1 MKKLYLIFTLIATF
15 LYATPIMAQQV
26 NGNLKG
32 RITTSDGKP
41 AEGISITLDGT
52 SFGAKTNELGEYKIN
67 KIPQGT
73 YSLKATA
80 VGLLTAFK
88 SVIIEA
94 KETVITDFSLQEDY
108 ARLQEVVISTQK
120 NHYKVD
126 KPSGSLRLQGPLLE
140 APQNIKV
147 VTKEIIAQQQV
158 FDMVDGITR
167 NVSGAMRSGHWDSQY
182 ANISMRGTSIPAFR
196 NGINVKMPWGPLA
209 DDMSTVERVEFVKGP
224 AGFMMAN
231 GEPGGIYNVV
241 TKKPTGENKSS
252 VSFSAGSYNTARVA
266 IDLDGKLSK
275 DGRFLYRLNLAAQD
289 KDTYNKY
296 NYNKRYVIAP
306 VISYQIDSATIITAE
321 YTHQHVEAQ
330 ALGNYSF
337 SRKGFGDVPHSFFMG
352 DPALDPRMLNDH
364 NAYIYLDHQINENW
378 KFSAKGAYFNY
389 SLNGGGTVWPSSID
403 DAGNM
408 IRAYNIGDELA
419 TNKIAQFMI
428 QGRTVT
434 GSVVHHIIGG
444 LDMGQLKTWGD
455 FSSSGILSL
464 NLGGNQPF
472 NIYNPVYGIPM
483 DSIPTFDRSK
493 SIKERSGSNA
503 YATNVSYNG
512 IYVQDELR
520 MLDEKLRLTLAARFT
535 RAVTVGK
542 NNDSDLEDNVVTPR
556 FGLSYSFSE
565 NFTGYGLFDQS
576 FLPQAGED
584 ADGNKFV
591 PIKGNNIEFGLKKDW
606 LNGKWNSTLSVYQIT
621 KKNVL
626 TADPRFAEGNPQNY
640 RIQIGEIRS
649 RGIELDVTGELA
661 EGLELTFNY
670 AYTEPKVT
678 KDETNAAGVNLTGT
692 YLNGTAKHISNGW
705 LSYRFHHTSS
715 ALNGFGVSGGYQMM
729 IDRFAGSNQTK
740 PNFIDYYRF
749 DAGISYERGKFL
761 VSGVVNNLLNQK
773 LYTSGS
779 IATNPSAAASFY
791 NWIYDLPTNFR
802 LSLTYKFIQ

>member
-1 MKKLYLIFTLIATF
+1 MKKLYAIITLLLT
-15 LYATPIMAQQV
+15 LSYAMSLFAQEL
-26 NGNLKG
+26 NGHLKG
-32 RITTSDGKP
+32 RITTSDGRP
-41 AEGISITLDGT
+41 AEGISITIEGT
-52 SFGAKTNELGEYKIN
+52 SFGAKTNELGEYKISR
-67 KIPQGT
+67 IPVGT
-73 YSLKATA
+73 YRLKATA
-80 VGLLTAFK
+80 VGLLAAYK
-88 SVIIEA
+88 QVAIQSR
-94 KETVITDFSLQEDY
+94 ETVITDFSLEEDY
-108 ARLQEVVISTQK
+108 AKLQEVVVSSQK
-120 NHYKVD
+120 NNYKVD
-126 KPSGSLRLQGPLLE
+126 KPSGSLRLQEPLLE

-167 NVSGAMRSGHWDSQY
+167 NVSGAIRSGHWDSQY

-266 IDLDGKLSK
+266 VDLDGKLSK
-275 DGRFLYRLNLAAQD
+275 DGRLLYRLNVAAQD
-289 KDTYNKY
+289 KDTYNKF

-306 VISYQIDSATIITAE
+306 VISYQVDSATIITAE
-321 YTHQHVEAQ
+321 YTHQHVEAL

-337 SRKGFGDVPHSFFMG
+337 SRKGFGDVPPSFFMG

-364 NAYIYLDHQINENW
+364 NAYIYLDHQISKDW

-403 DAGNM
+403 DDGNM
-408 IRAYNIGDELA
+408 IRYYNIGDELA
-419 TNKIAQFMI
+419 TNKIAQFLV
-428 QGRTVT
+428 QGKTAT
-434 GSVVHHIIGG
+434 GPIIHHIMAGF
-444 LDMGQLKTWGD
+444 DMGQLKTWGD
-455 FSSSGILSL
+455 FSSGGIDTLKLS
-464 NLGGNQPF
+464 NNQPF
-472 NIYNPVYGIPM
+472 NIYNPIYGIPLEN
-483 DSIPTFDRSK
+483 IPVFDRTQ
-493 SIKERSGSNA
+493 SIKERSGANM

-535 RAVTVGK
+535 RSVTVGK
-542 NNDSDLEDNVVTPR
+542 DNNSDLKDNVITPR
-556 FGLSYSFSE
+556 VGVSYSFTDH
-565 NFTGYGLFDQS
+565 FTGYGLYDQS
-576 FLPQAGED
+576 FLPQAGQD
-584 ADGNKFV
+584 ADGNKFI

-606 LNGKWNSTLSVYQIT
+606 LDGQWNSTLSVYQIT
-621 KKNVL
+621 KENVL

-640 RIQIGEIRS
+640 RIQIGQIRS
-649 RGIELDVTGELA
+649 RGIEFDITGEIA
-661 EGLELTFNY
+661 PGLELTLNY

-692 YLNGTAKHISNGW
+692 YLTGTAKHITNGW
-705 LSYRFHHTSS
+705 LSYRFHNPYSF
-715 ALNGFGVSGGYQMM
+715 LNGFGLSGGYQFLLS
-729 IDRFAGSNQTK
+729 RFAGANLTE

-749 DAGISYERGKFL
+749 DVGASYERGKFL
-761 VSGVVNNLLNQK
+761 VSGVVNNILNRK

-779 IATNPSAAASFY
+779 IATNPAAANSLY

-802 LSLTYKFIQ
+802 ISMAYRFGH

>member
-1 MKKLYLIFTLIATF
+1 MKKFYPIFTVIAVF
-15 LYATPIMAQQV
+15 LYAKPLIAQQV
-26 NGNLKG
+26 HGNLKG
-32 RITTSDGKP
+32 RITSSDGKP
-41 AEGISITLDGT
+41 AEGISVTLEGT
-52 SFGAKTNELGEYKIN
+52 SFGAKTNEFGEYKIN
-67 KIPQGT
+67 KIPEGT

-88 SVIIEA
+88 QVIIKA
-94 KETVITDFSLQEDY
+94 KETVITDFSLQDDY

-120 NHYKVD
+120 NHYKAD

-167 NVSGAMRSGHWDSQY
+167 NVSGAIRSGHWDSQY

-241 TKKPTGENKSS
+241 TKKPTGENKSA
-252 VSFSAGSYNTARVA
+252 VSFSAGSYNTARLAV
-266 IDLDGKLSK
+266 DLDGKLSK
-275 DGRFLYRLNLAAQD
+275 DGHFLYRLNLAVQD
-289 KDTYNKY
+289 KDSYNKY

-321 YTHQHVEAQ
+321 YTHQHVEAL
-330 ALGNYSF
+330 ALGSYSF

-364 NAYIYLDHQINENW
+364 NAYLYLDHQINESW
-378 KFSAKGAYFNY
+378 KFSAKAAYFNY
-389 SLNGGGTVWPSSID
+389 SLNGGGTVWPSAID

-408 IRAYNIGDELA
+408 IRGYNIGDELA

-428 QGRTVT
+428 QGRAVT
-434 GSVVHHIIGG
+434 GAVVHHVIGG

-455 FSSSGILSL
+455 FSSSGTLSL
-464 NLGGNQPF
+464 NLGNNQPF
-472 NIYNPVYGIPM
+472 NIYNPIYGIPM

-503 YATNVSYNG
+503 YATNVSYSG
-512 IYVQDELR
+512 IYIQDELR

-542 NNDSDLEDNVVTPR
+542 NNDSDLKDNVITPR
-556 FGLSYSFSE
+556 FGISYSFTK

-606 LNGKWNSTLSVYQIT
+606 LDGKWNSTFSIYQIT

-649 RGIELDVTGELA
+649 RGIEFDVTGELA

-692 YLNGTAKHISNGW
+692 YLSGTAKHISNGW
-705 LSYRFHHTSS
+705 LSYRFHNVSS
-715 ALNGFGVSGGYQMM
+715 ALNGFGLSGGYQMM
-729 IDRFAGSNQTK
+729 IDRFAGSNQTS

-761 VSGVVNNLLNQK
+761 VSGVVNNLLNRK

-779 IATNPSAAASFY
+779 IATNPSAASSFY

-802 LSLTYKFIQ
+802 LSLRYKFAR